1 MSGGKGGIL
10 PAEQQIGDL
19 HLAIGAFCERDKV
32 GRSGRV
38 LAAELVELRHACDRL
53 ELEFSETAAD
63 FAATDEYEVQ
73 GSITPIDWIRHNCQM
88 SGHAAAERVCVGELT
103 DSLPQSTDA
112 LCQGQ
117 IGFAHLA
124 LLARTARGLSE
135 SDTAQSFDE
144 TALLAQAREMSV
156 GRFRHICHHARHADD
171 PEQYVAD
178 EVHGVESRVLA
189 MCPFE
194 DGAVSVRGLLD
205 AAGGAALR
213 TALEPLARPS
223 GADDDRHRDRRLADA
238 LVELAIHALD
248 TGAVPQRASQ
258 RAHLQVTTSLET
270 LLAWQGAPAAELEF
284 SMPISARMVQR
295 LACDATVTRVLLDA
309 DTAVVDVGR
318 ARRVVSG
325 STRRALN
332 VRDRCCQWPGCERPA
347 SWSAAH
353 HVVHWCRGGRTDLSN
368 LVLLCHRHHWMVH
381 EGGWQVARDHA
392 GSILTVP
399 PPTHLYRT
407 QLPRGPDQLAA

>member
-1 MSGGKGGIL
+1 MSGGKGGIV
-10 PAEQQIGDL
+10 PAGQEISEL
-19 HLAIGAFCERDKV
+19 HLAIDAFCERDKV

-38 LAAELVELRHACDRL
+38 LAAELVQLRHACDRL
-53 ELEFSETAAD
+53 ELEFCETAAD
-63 FAATDEYEVQ
+63 FAASDEYEFQ
-73 GSITPIDWIRHNCQM
+73 GSITPIDWIRHNCRM

-112 LCQGQ
+112 LCRGQ

-124 LLARTARGLSE
+124 LLARTARALAESE
-135 SDTAQSFDE
+135 TAQSFDE
-144 TALLAQAREMSV
+144 TALLTQARETSV
-156 GRFRHICHHARHADD
+156 GRFRHVCHHARHADD

-238 LVELAIHALD
+238 LVELAMHALD

-270 LLAWQGAPAAELEF
+270 LLAWQG
-284 SMPISARMVQR
+284 
-295 LACDATVTRVLLDA
+295 
-309 DTAVVDVGR
+309 
-318 ARRVVSG
+318 RR
-325 STRRALN
+325 
-332 VRDRCCQWPGCERPA
+332 RP
-347 SWSAAH
+347 
-353 HVVHWCRGGRTDLSN
+353 N
-368 LVLLCHRHHWMVH
+368 
-381 EGGWQVARDHA
+381 
-392 GSILTVP
+392 
-399 PPTHLYRT
+399 
-407 QLPRGPDQLAA
+407 